1 MIALLRYQFALLG
14 HSQRYLPAGLLF
26 LVVLGVLY
34 KDPNAPVPPEFAVS
48 AGGLTVIGCWLTI
61 ALVDVEDP
69 VQRLITLSHARGR
82 PALLLSVVATVLLCC
97 LVLTGLA
104 LTWAGITHGGLTATE
119 LGFGVLAHLSCALLG
134 IAVGL
139 PCSRFLVPRI
149 GYTVLLAMALLAVV
163 LLVRQVPLVN
173 PMLRALVADEGAP
186 AEPVLLGLGATVL
199 TLVASTVAV
208 GLLSRRRS

>member
-14 HSQRYLPAGLLF
+14 HSQRYLPAALLF

-48 AGGLTVIGCWLTI
+48 AGALTVIGCWLTI
-61 ALVDVEDP
+61 ALVDAEDP

-82 PALLLSVVATVLLCC
+82 PALLLSLLVTVLLCC
-97 LVLTGLA
+97 LVLTGCSLA
-104 LTWAGITHGGLTATE
+104 WAGITHGGLPAGE
-119 LGFGVLAHLSCALLG
+119 LGLGVLAHLACALSG

-149 GYTVLLAMALLAVV
+149 GYTVLLALALLAAV

-173 PMLRALVADEGAP
+173 PMLRALAADDGTR
-186 AEPVLLGLGATVL
+186 AEPVLLGLGAAVL
-199 TLVASTVAV
+199 ALAVSTAAV
-208 GLLSRRRS
+208 GLVRRA